1 MTQTEA
7 LKLADALNELL
18 ESFEK
23 DGKFCKSS
31 SIRNELYDRL
41 KQTLEESKEALA
53 QSNQER
59 NFCSRCGKRF
69 GSNDWDVHTC
79 TPPQPE
85 QRPVVVMELYTVG
98 WDLVENIDID
108 WLESLPF
115 GTKLYAHPPVQ
126 KLGMTEDEFKNDRY
140 A

>member
-1 MTQTEA
+1 MTQNEA
-7 LKLADALNELL
+7 LKLALEAHRKNERHRTLAETRYWCDQYKLL
-18 ESFEK
+18 AQQAIK
-23 DGKFCKSS
+23 
-31 SIRNELYDRL
+31 
-41 KQTLEESKEALA
+41 ALA

-59 NFCSRCGKRF
+59 NFCSRCGKRL